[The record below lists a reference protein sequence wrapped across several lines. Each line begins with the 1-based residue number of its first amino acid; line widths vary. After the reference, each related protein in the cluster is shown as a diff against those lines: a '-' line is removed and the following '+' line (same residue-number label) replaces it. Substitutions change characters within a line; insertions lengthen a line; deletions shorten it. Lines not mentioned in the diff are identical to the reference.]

1 IVAGLMPITN
11 LAQVARFAQLSGA
24 PLPSAV
30 TARLERAGTDPL
42 SVRDEGAQ
50 IGVSLAEQLLDLG
63 APGLHFFT
71 QNRSGV
77 TREILA
83 TLLARQDRG

>member
-1 IVAGLMPITN
+1 MT
-11 LAQVARFAQLSGA
+11 RFAALSGA
-24 PLPSAV
+24 PVPSEIV
-30 TARLERAGTDPL
+30 RRLEALGDDAIA
-42 SVRDEGAQ
+42 VRDEGAQ
-50 IGVSLAEQLLDLG
+50 IGLELAQRLLADG

-83 TLLARQDRG
+83 TLLAHQSRR